1 MKYSSTKNKNQM
13 TDLKTAVTMGMPADG
28 GLYMPEDIPQITLP
42 VLSSFRNMPINDIAK
57 VILKKYVA
65 NEVTQSDF
73 EEIVDDALNFDTPLH
88 TITDN
93 ISVLE
98 LFHGP
103 TLAFKDV
110 GARFMSRL
118 LSKLIKNDKQEINI
132 VVATSGDTGSAV
144 ASGFYNV
151 EGIRVFILYPS
162 KKISDI
168 QKKQITTYGQ
178 NIYPLEIK
186 GNFDDCQRIVKQL
199 LTDKQIKRDLTI
211 TTANS
216 INIARLLPQLV
227 YYFKAVSQLQ
237 DFEKLYVSV
246 PSGNFGNLCAGII
259 AKKMGLKIYKF
270 IAATNIND
278 VVPQYLMTGE
288 YLPKPSK
295 STLSNAMDV
304 GDPSNFERIMDLY
317 HHDYEMIKND
327 IAGLAFSDEQ
337 TKIKIKEVFQKY
349 QYLLDPHGAVG
360 FLAMEE
366 TLEINSHKQGIH
378 GISLETAHPAK
389 FLEHM
394 EKIINGTIE
403 IPSRLKKRLSL
414 REGFEIL
421 PNEYEKIKGYFLDVC
436 H

>member
-199 LTDKQIKRDLTI
+199 LIDKQIKRDLTI

>member
-1 MKYSSTKNKNQM
+1 MKYYSTKNKNLM
-13 TDLKTAVTMGMPADG
+13 TDLKTAVTKGMPSDG
-28 GLYMPEDIPQITLP
+28 GLYMPEDIPQIALP
-42 VLSSFRNMPINDIAK
+42 VLSKFQNMPINDIAK
-57 VILKKYVA
+57 IVLKKFVDEDL
-65 NEVTQSDF
+65 NQSDF
-73 EEIVDDALNFDTPLH
+73 EEIVDDALNFDTPLE

-144 ASGFYNV
+144 ASGFSNV
-151 EGIRVFILYPS
+151 EGIQVFILYPS

-168 QKKQITTYGQ
+168 QKKQITTYGH
-178 NIYPLEIK
+178 NIHPLEIL
-186 GNFDDCQRIVKQL
+186 GTFDDCQRIVKRL
-199 LTDKQIKRDLTI
+199 LIDNQVNKYHSI

-216 INIARLLPQLV
+216 INIARLLPQVV
-227 YYFKAVSQLQ
+227 YYFKGVSQLREY
-237 DFEKLYVSV
+237 EKLYVSV
-246 PSGNFGNLCAGII
+246 PSGNFGNMCAGII
-259 AKKMGLKIYKF
+259 AKKMGVKISKF

-288 YLPKPSK
+288 YLPKPSI

-317 HHDYEMIKND
+317 HHDYKMIKAD
-327 IAGLAFSDEQ
+327 ILGLVFTDEQ
-337 TKIKIKEVFQKY
+337 TKTKIKDVFQKHH
-349 QYLLDPHGAVG
+349 YLLDPHGAVG
-360 FLAMEE
+360 FLALEE
-366 TLEINSHKQGIH
+366 VLKKNSHKPDIK
-378 GISLETAHPAK
+378 GISLETAHPSK
-389 FLEHM
+389 FQEHM
-394 EKIINGTIE
+394 EKIIDQPIE
-403 IPSRLKKRLSL
+403 IPPRLKERLSL
-414 REGFEIL
+414 SESFEIL
-421 PNEYEKIKGYFLDVC
+421 PNEYEKIKAYFLDVC